1 MMKTNTYPAFP
12 YHASELSA
20 FLFSIDT
27 FIVSLKNGQI
37 IHFVADDAD
46 AFKQW
51 LYEKGVRD
59 INKDDGVSVIMRSL

>member
-1 MMKTNTYPAFP
+1 MKTNHYPTFP
-12 YHASELSA
+12 YQASELSA

-37 IHFVADDAD
+37 VHFIADDAD
-46 AFKQW
+46 GFKRW

-59 INKDDGVSVIMRSL
+59 INKDDGIRVTMRNQR